1 MGNKFGNFASVEA
14 AEAAIVAEG
23 YAKNER
29 GLFAKRG
36 RTGGNLIAAPLR
48 ATSLVEITSYRV
60 DGQYAADGRDYRVF
74 QHHFVA

>member
-14 AEAAIVAEG
+14 AETAIVAEG
-23 YAKNER
+23 FAKNER

-36 RTGGNLIAAPLR
+36 RTGGNMFEAPRR
-48 ATSLVEITSYRV
+48 ATALVEITSYRV
-60 DGQYAADGRDYRVF
+60 DGQYAADGREYYVF